1 MEVLDLRNV
10 IEVENIRSRCSV
22 LEREIFDYIIE
33 IANVS
38 INSKGLDK
46 PCPIEIEQQVEPDLS
61 DHTSDEDL

>member
-10 IEVENIRSRCSV
+10 IEVENIRSKCSL
-22 LEREIFDYIIE
+22 LEREILDYIIE

-38 INSKGLDK
+38 INNSGLDK

-61 DHTSDEDL
+61 DHTSDDD